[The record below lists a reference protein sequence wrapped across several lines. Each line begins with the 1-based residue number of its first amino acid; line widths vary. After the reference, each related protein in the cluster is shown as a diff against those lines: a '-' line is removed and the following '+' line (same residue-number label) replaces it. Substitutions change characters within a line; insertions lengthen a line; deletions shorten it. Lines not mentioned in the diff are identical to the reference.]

1 MKLSGTGL
9 IKNAKWIGGCRQ
21 SRGASLVEF
30 SIVVPVLLLI
40 MFAVIEY
47 SIMFAALALMNNATA
62 EAARHASLFQ
72 SGFTAEDYR
81 ADALA
86 FMASDLPAF
95 INNFNARIQMNGV
108 IEDCGGQTCLRLT
121 ATYPDY
127 KNAPLI
133 DGYISTLGLMPTD
146 LFAESYTRLSIT
158 TVGL

>member
-1 MKLSGTGL
+1 MK
-9 IKNAKWIGGCRQ
+9 IKFKTSKLLKATSLNKRAK
-21 SRGASLVEF
+21 GASLVEF
-30 SIVVPVLLLI
+30 AVVAPVLLLI

-47 SIMFAALALMNNATA
+47 SIMFAAIALMNHATA

-72 SGFTAEDYR
+72 NGFTAEDYR
-81 ADALA
+81 TDALA

-95 INNFNARIQMNGV
+95 INNFNARVQMNGV

-127 KNAPLI
+127 NTTPLI
-133 DGYISTLGLMPTD
+133 DGYVAALGLMPTD

-158 TVGL
+158 SVGL